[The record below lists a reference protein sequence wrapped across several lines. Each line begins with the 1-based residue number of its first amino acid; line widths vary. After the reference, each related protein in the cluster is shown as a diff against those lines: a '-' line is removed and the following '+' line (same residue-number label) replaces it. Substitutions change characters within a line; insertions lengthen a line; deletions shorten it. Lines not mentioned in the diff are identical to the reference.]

1 MRATAIGFMV
11 SVIGAFSAGS
21 AIAEDAGIGAA
32 LYGEWCAACHGD
44 AGKGDGDMAGVMTI
58 PAPNLTML
66 ASANDGVFPMLEV
79 IHTIDGRTGVRA
91 HGGMMPVFG
100 RVFSTDGEGNP
111 YGSVLEAR
119 GRVLS
124 LALYL
129 ESIQQ

>member
-1 MRATAIGFMV
+1 MRLKKLGLFLSLT
-11 SVIGAFSAGS
+11 SVLGAGA

-32 LYGEWCAACHGD
+32 LYGEWCAACHG
-44 AGKGDGDMAGVMTI
+44 ASGKGDGDMAGVMTI
-58 PAPNLTML
+58 PAPDLTLL
-66 ASANDGVFPMLEV
+66 AKGSDGVFPMLDV

-91 HGGMMPVFG
+91 HGGAMPVFG
-100 RVFSTDGEGNP
+100 RVFSTADDMNA

>member
-1 MRATAIGFMV
+1 MRAN
-11 SVIGAFSAGS
+11 VIGLVLSVTSAFLAAPSS
-21 AIAEDAGIGAA
+21 AEDMGQGAA
-32 LYGEWCAACHGD
+32 LYGEWCAACHG
-44 AGKGDGDMAGVMTI
+44 ASGKGDGDMAGVMTI
-58 PAPNLTML
+58 PAPNLTAL
-66 ASANDGVFPMLEV
+66 SAGNDGVFPMLGV
-79 IHTIDGRTGVRA
+79 IHTIDGRTGIRA

-100 RVFSTDGEGNP
+100 RVFSTDEAGNP

>member
-1 MRATAIGFMV
+1 MRLTAFGMV
-11 SVIGAFSAGS
+11 LSMASVLGAGAVL
-21 AIAEDAGIGAA
+21 AEDAGIGAG
-32 LYGEWCAACHGD
+32 LYGEWCAACHGT

-58 PAPNLTML
+58 PAPNLTMM
-66 ASANDGVFPMLEV
+66 AKENDGVFPMLEV
-79 IHTIDGRTGVRA
+79 IHTIDGRTGLRG

-100 RVFSTDGEGNP
+100 RVFSTDEEGNP